1 MKYIQWENCFGK
13 FLGNWHYCPKAAKI
27 FFRTLDN
34 LRKFAEIMDVR
45 DETHIIHSCYAA
57 GKNISTI
64 ILRVRTPFNLPG
76 KAVMR

>member
-1 MKYIQWENCFGK
+1 MHPVGELFQKLFVKWALSPRSGK
-13 FLGNWHYCPKAAKI
+13 H

-57 GKNISTI
+57 G
-64 ILRVRTPFNLPG
+64 
-76 KAVMR
+76 